1 MHVGSSQPYLLNL
14 PTDVKSS
21 YLLKMLFPY
30 EEPHAYI
37 YIHEVLHIGRA
48 F

>member
-1 MHVGSSQPYLLNL
+1 MWALISAIPFES
-14 PTDVKSS
+14 TDDVKSS

-37 YIHEVLHIGRA
+37 YT
-48 F
+48 